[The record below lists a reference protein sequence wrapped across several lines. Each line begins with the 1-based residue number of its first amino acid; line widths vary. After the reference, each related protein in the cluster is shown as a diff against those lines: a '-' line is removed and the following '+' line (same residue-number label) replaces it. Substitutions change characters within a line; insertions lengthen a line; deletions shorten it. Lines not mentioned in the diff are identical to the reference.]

1 MKAGHARSF
10 QTESVNRGKAPS
22 PDKPCRPE
30 PFARGPSRDCLS
42 ADRRT
47 VGEYFHHSRHGRGRR
62 FFVRHVRCGRWLS
75 DHPAADFLQYSASRG
90 RGDGRQPGGG
100 LLRFRLDHAFPAW
113 NPRRQARQRSARR
126 RPPGGD
132 GRRVDILL
140 PAQHRPARS
149 HRFAALRHPARHRR
163 RVDAEGKHFGT
174 SPRRPQRNRD
184 AAPAGTPQLGTPPAA
199 ENAVQNRRSISASFQ
214 SSRSVSASAYSPLSW
229 VWAAVSSWCRR

>member
-1 MKAGHARSF
+1 MTDEGWACPVFSDRKCKSR
-10 QTESVNRGKAPS
+10 Q
-22 PDKPCRPE
+22 
-30 PFARGPSRDCLS
+30 GPLTGQAMPPGTIC
-42 ADRRT
+42 
-47 VGEYFHHSRHGRGRR
+47 
-62 FFVRHVRCGRWLS
+62 
-75 DHPAADFLQYSASRG
+75 PSRG

-100 LLRFRLDHAFPAW
+100 LLRFRLDHPFPAW

-149 HRFAALRHPARHRR
+149 HHFAALRHPARHRR

-174 SPRRPQRNRD
+174 SPRRPQRNGD

-199 ENAVQNRRSISASFQ
+199 ENAVQEIEDLSQ
-214 SSRSVSASAYSPLSW
+214 HHSSRHARFRHRHTHLHH
-229 VWAAVSSWCRR
+229 